1 MRYEGLAN
9 IVRLAI
15 RLQGAG
21 GLTLDEIG
29 SEFGVSR
36 RTAERMR
43 DAVEQAFGP
52 LEYEEA
58 DDGRRHWRLRSNALR
73 DLIRVSADELVEL
86 ETAAAE
92 VERAG
97 LHERAVLLR
106 DLAGKLRAL
115 VREAER
121 RRIEPDLEA
130 LTMAEG
136 LAMRPGPRPRIEP
149 GLLMTLREAIKAGRT
164 VSFRYLSRMTGRR
177 SRQRVQPHGIL
188 YGSRAYLVGRSGWT
202 EDMRY
207 WVLANMSEAALS
219 DESFQFDEDFDLEE
233 FAGRSF
239 GVFQEEPIDVVL
251 RFARETAADA
261 ATFLFHPGQETEKN
275 DDGSL
280 TVRFTGGGRPRNVL
294 APVYLGRRGDRRG
307 AREPARADGRIV
319 HPLRGASPSLPRPGR
334 GPSVTQLRPD
344 HGKRRRGKW
353 HTREIL
359 TGFAAPT
366 RSSTH
371 STAAG

>member
-1 MRYEGLAN
+1 MRYERLVD
-9 IVRLAI
+9 ILRLAI

-21 GLTLDEIG
+21 GLTLDEIAAG
-29 SEFGVSR
+29 FGVSR

-52 LEYEEA
+52 LEYEET
-58 DDGRRHWRLRSNALR
+58 DDGRRRWKLHSNALR

-97 LHERAVLLR
+97 FHERTDLLR

-115 VREAER
+115 VGEADR

-136 LAMRPGPRPRIEP
+136 LAMRPGPRPRIES

-188 YGSRAYLVGRSGWT
+188 YGSRAYLVGRSDWT
-202 EDMRY
+202 EEMRY

-219 DESFQFDEDFDLEE
+219 DESFEFDEDFDLEE

-251 RFARETAADA
+251 RFAPEVAADA

-280 TVRFTGGGRPRNVL
+280 TVRFTAGG
-294 APVYLGRRGDRRG
+294 
-307 AREPARADGRIV
+307 
-319 HPLRGASPSLPRPGR
+319 
-334 GPSVTQLRPD
+334 
-344 HGKRRRGKW
+344 
-353 HTREIL
+353 TREMCWHL
-359 TGFAAPT
+359 FTWGDAVTVEEPESLRAQMAEMCSRFAVHHQAQRAP
-366 RSSTH
+366 
-371 STAAG
+371 AGPRA

>member
-1 MRYEGLAN
+1 MRYERVAD

-21 GLTLDEIG
+21 GLSLDDIG
-29 SEFGVSR
+29 SEFEVSR

-43 DAVEQAFGP
+43 DAVEHAFGP
-52 LEYEEA
+52 LEYEQA
-58 DDGRRHWRLRSNALR
+58 DDGRRRWRLRSNALR

-97 LHERAVLLR
+97 LQERAALLR

-115 VREAER
+115 AGEAER

-188 YGSRAYLVGRSGWT
+188 YGSRAYLVGRSDWT
-202 EDMRY
+202 EEMRY

-219 DESFQFDEDFDLEE
+219 DESFEFDEDFDLKE

-251 RFARETAADA
+251 RFAAEAAADA
-261 ATFLFHPGQETEKN
+261 ATFLFHPGQEMAN
-275 DDGSL
+275 DDEGSL
-280 TVRFTGGGRPRNVL
+280 IVRFTAGG
-294 APVYLGRRGDRRG
+294 
-307 AREPARADGRIV
+307 
-319 HPLRGASPSLPRPGR
+319 
-334 GPSVTQLRPD
+334 
-344 HGKRRRGKW
+344 
-353 HTREIL
+353 TREMCWHL
-359 TGFAAPT
+359 FTWGDAVTVVAPESLRAQMAEMCSRLAA
-366 RSSTH
+366 H
-371 STAAG
+371 HQA